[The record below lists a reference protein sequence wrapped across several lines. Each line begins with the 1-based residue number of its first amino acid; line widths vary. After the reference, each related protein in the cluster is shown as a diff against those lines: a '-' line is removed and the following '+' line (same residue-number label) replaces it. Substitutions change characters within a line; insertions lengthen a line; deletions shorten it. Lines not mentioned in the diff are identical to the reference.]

1 MLEREG
7 VRIGGEREREKWGE
21 YNKDMMVRKE
31 RF

>member
-7 VRIGGEREREKWGE
+7 VRIGGEREKWGE